1 MLRGYGRKLF
11 PMVGV
16 EPPFTLGRDVVGEIV
31 ALGPLAWN
39 FREGQRVVAA
49 THPTADGAHAEYT
62 VCAETGA
69 AQPCPAPHAPAAQR
83 AWCAA
88 AATLLP
94 DGVATAHAAALPFAA
109 LTAWRAL
116 HGLAAVAPGQT
127 VLVHGAAG
135 SVGSFATQYLRHHGC
150 RVLATCRPT
159 QIEQVRQDCGPDAAV
174 MSVDDFLAATAEGSE
189 AGEGGAGHDLGCD
202 VVLDGLGKGV
212 AEGELQRHSLR
223 VLKPGGAH
231 PLRSHALWH
240 G

>member
-1 MLRGYGRKLF
+1 MRNPTPCAPLPACLTAGGALAVDRWMLRGYGRKLF

-69 AQPCPAPHAPAAQR
+69 LQPYPTPHARAAQR
-83 AWCAA
+83 GWCAA

-116 HGLAAVAPGQT
+116 HGLASGAPGQT
-127 VLVHGAAG
+127 VLVHACPWLVHVPSRSPASSSLCVHSRAPAA
-135 SVGSFATQYLRHHGC
+135 AH
-150 RVLATCRPT
+150 RP
-159 QIEQVRQDCGPDAAV
+159 
-174 MSVDDFLAATAEGSE
+174 
-189 AGEGGAGHDLGCD
+189 
-202 VVLDGLGKGV
+202 
-212 AEGELQRHSLR
+212 
-223 VLKPGGAH
+223 
-231 PLRSHALWH
+231 
-240 G
+240 